1 MDTKRIALIVEEIGQ
16 SYQSAILRG
25 ISSGAAEFGL
35 NVSAFVSFSGEMNSP
50 RHEIGEFN
58 IFELPDFSDFDGA
71 ILLTNTLSS
80 RHVMKDI
87 TEKIKNAG
95 IPAVSIDKDVPC
107 FYHIGIDNKTAMRSI
122 TEHMIKVHGYRDIAY
137 ISGPADN
144 SESSDRLAAFCT
156 ALKENGI
163 SISEDAIYYGD
174 FRAPSG
180 KAAIEHFTDNLPH
193 MPRAVICANDVMA
206 ASAITTLRSRGY
218 KVPEDVAVTGFD
230 NTYNSHN
237 FQVELT
243 SVDRPLAMSGRLAC
257 KMLREHLNGNRQQR
271 NVILNMSARFTESCG
286 CCHNALSDVNQLK
299 DLNFRNYS
307 NFETVQIYMAVLNRM
322 STQLEACNTFDDYIT
337 TLKRTAVEIHPDEF
351 YFCLCDNW
359 DSETAVDNPAAAN
372 HTDQPVPAAYTEEVS
387 VPIAYVNGEFMEC
400 GKIKSRDILP
410 PAADTGESGKIYY
423 ITPLH
428 FGERCLGYM
437 AIKSTRLALQNIMF
451 ETFCINICNSLEN
464 LRKLMCLEYAVDRLA
479 NLYTKDTFSGIY
491 NRNGFV
497 QATEDIYRDCVK
509 NSRDIMLMFIDL
521 DGLKSINDTY
531 GHSTGDQAICNT
543 AEILRRVCTDGE
555 IFCRFGGDEFIVFG
569 ADYTEEQAQQLSQR
583 IEAGIAEINSSGRN
597 PYVLGASTGYT
608 IARPKKGQDIFY
620 FVTEADNRM
629 YDEKRQKKQSRHLKR
644 V

>member
-1 MDTKRIALIVEEIGQ
+1 MDTKRVAVIVEEVGQ
-16 SYQSAILRG
+16 SYQSSILRG

-35 NVSAFVSFSGEMNSP
+35 NVSAFVSFSGEMNNP

-71 ILLTNTLSS
+71 ILLTNTISS
-80 RHVMKDI
+80 RHVMKAI
-87 TEKIKNAG
+87 TEKIRNAG

-107 FYHIGIDNKTAMRSI
+107 LYHIGIDNKTAMRSI
-122 TEHMIKVHGYRDIAY
+122 TEHMIKVHGYRDLAY
-137 ISGPADN
+137 ISGPANN

-156 ALKENGI
+156 ALKENNI
-163 SISEDAIYYGD
+163 SINEDAIYYGD

-180 KAAIEHFTDNLPH
+180 KAAIEHFIDTLPH
-193 MPRAVICANDVMA
+193 IPRAVICANDVMA
-206 ASAITTLRSRGY
+206 ASAITTLRSKGY
-218 KVPEDVAVTGFD
+218 RVPEDVAVTGFD

-243 SVDRPLAMSGRLAC
+243 SVERPLAMSGRLAC
-257 KMLREHLNGNRQQR
+257 KMLRECFKGGQQQR

-286 CCHNALSDVNQLK
+286 CGHNALSDVNELK

-322 STQLEACNTFDDYIT
+322 STQLEACNNFNDYIT

-359 DSETAVDNPAAAN
+359 DSENSVVNPATAN
-372 HTDQPVPAAYTEEVS
+372 SAEQPIPVTYTEEVS
-387 VPIAYVNGEFMEC
+387 VPIAYVNGEFIEC
-400 GKIKSRDILP
+400 GKIKSKDILP
-410 PAADTGESGKIYY
+410 PAADTGESGKFYY

-437 AIKSTRLALQNIMF
+437 AVRSTRLALQNIMF

-491 NRNGFV
+491 NRNGFM
-497 QATEDIYRDCVK
+497 QATEDIYRECMEK
-509 NSRDIMLMFIDL
+509 QRDVMLMFIDL
-521 DGLKSINDTY
+521 DGLKSINDTF
-531 GHSTGDQAICNT
+531 GHNTGDQAICNM
-543 AEILRRVCTDGE
+543 AEILRSSCTSGE

-569 ADYTEEQAQQLSQR
+569 ADYTEKKAEQLSQR
-583 IEAGIAEINSSGRN
+583 IKSNIAEINNSCRN
-597 PYVLGASTGYT
+597 PFILGASTGYT

-620 FVTEADNRM
+620 FVTEADNKM
-629 YDEKRQKKQSRHLKR
+629 YDEKRKKKQSLHLKR
-644 V
+644 G